1 MAAVNQPQYEITED
15 TSILHDKRKMYAVM
29 TYLQKQGIIPEGKLK
44 VDTSNGLSCKILRR
58 K

>member
-1 MAAVNQPQYEITED
+1 MAAVNQLQYEITED

-44 VDTSNGLSCKILRR
+44 LDTTNSLSCKILRR
-58 K
+58 D